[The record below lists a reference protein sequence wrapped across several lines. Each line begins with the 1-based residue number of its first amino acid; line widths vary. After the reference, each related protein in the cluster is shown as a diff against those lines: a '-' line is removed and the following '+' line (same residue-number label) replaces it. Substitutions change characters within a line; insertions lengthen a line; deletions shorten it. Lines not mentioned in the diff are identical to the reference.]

1 MSQPSSHPVML
12 DDATRRR
19 LAERQATCPFVGSL
33 VAEGVLPVCNGADA
47 PLARL
52 EDLRTLGNSGG
63 GDLGDLLVLF
73 AAGNHAFMDD
83 GTGHLGR
90 PVPAGLFFLGFP
102 GSQGAHPGHS
112 GILMGDPATPG
123 TGRFDADAFARLAAL
138 AQDGGIR
145 RTDVGHFIAANLA
158 RDPAAKVL
166 GSHIARLLASDL
178 LDLAESAGSKL
189 WHTLFG
195 GADDQDAAHR
205 RMEEKLTRLLGEDNL
220 VGAAG
225 EFGLLFAFLAN
236 QPGRREIDG
245 DPAVGLDDLLAMFR
259 DKRLPDGW
267 RNWKKTRG
275 DWVIHTTALLLSAA
289 REYLGLRRARRPT
302 DAPPL

>member
-1 MSQPSSHPVML
+1 MGEASSHPVML
-12 DDATRRR
+12 DDETRQR

-52 EDLRTLGNSGG
+52 EDIRTLGNSGG

-73 AAGNHAFMDD
+73 AAGNHACMDD
-83 GTGHLGR
+83 GNGQLAR
-90 PVPAGLFFLGFP
+90 PVPTGLFFLGFP

-123 TGRFDADAFARLAAL
+123 SGRFDAEAFARLAAL
-138 AQDGGIR
+138 ARDGWIR
-145 RTDVGHFIAANLA
+145 RTDIGHFIAANLH

-166 GSHIARLLASDL
+166 DSHVVRLLASDL
-178 LDLAESAGSKL
+178 LDLAESAGSRL
-189 WHTLFG
+189 WQSLFG
-195 GADDQDAAHR
+195 NAGEQEAAHR

-245 DPAVGLDDLLAMFR
+245 EPAVDLDDLLAMFR
-259 DKRLPDGW
+259 DKRLPEGW

-289 REYLGLRRARRPT
+289 REYLGLQHARRRGG
-302 DAPPL
+302 